1 MARDTID
8 DEGLSAAEAQALREM
23 APPPGL
29 AFNITRIGHVVLRVQ
44 DLPRSV
50 RFYTGVLGFRV
61 SDVYPPSMMPGGMVF
76 LRMNTDHHGL
86 ALVGGAG
93 EAHEDGALHHLAF
106 EVATLAEVLH
116 AREHLRAAGATIT
129 FEGRRRAG
137 CQVAVEFH
145 DPDGHALE
153 IYWGLDQIG
162 SDGRS
167 RPAQQWRPAASIE
180 AAIADPP
187 PGQDLLL
194 PRRR

>member
-8 DEGLSAAEAQALREM
+8 VAGLTSPEAQALREM

-61 SDVYPPSMMPGGMVF
+61 SDVYPTSMMPGGMVF

-86 ALVGGAG
+86 ALVGDAG
-93 EAHEDGALHHLAF
+93 EPGGRGALHHLAF
-106 EVATLAEVLH
+106 EVATLDEVLR
-116 AREHLRAAGATIT
+116 AREHLRAAGVPIL

-137 CQVAVEFH
+137 CQVAVVRK
-145 DPDGHALE
+145 LE
-153 IYWGLDQIG
+153 TLSANCQVCAHGTLHWMRRLL
-162 SDGRS
+162 S
-167 RPAQQWRPAASIE
+167 RLIE
-180 AAIADPP
+180 
-187 PGQDLLL
+187 
-194 PRRR
+194 